1 MFKKKKFSCTWAL
14 FILWLTLGFQREALG
29 VLVPGPVIPITTSGD
44 ILTPVVVSGTAAGF
58 VITCTDSNMDLVSSF
73 ANDGVTWST
82 PSLLTFSQL
91 YTGVWV
97 SVNSSGTMATFIGD
111 PLSMGYSTAAP
122 YGFFSTDQGFMWTT
136 QTRIEMSSTV
146 ATPVV
151 VGSRNTG
158 FMATWRD
165 TADNNPY
172 SAFSVHGL
180 LWLKVPITN
189 TGTVNSAVMVA
200 GSTVGFLTAWQDT
213 SNNAFAS
220 FSSDDGLTWS
230 APVAI
235 TSTSDVAS
243 DVWVASRGLGFMA
256 VWVSNVGNAYSSFSS
271 NNGATWS
278 PPSLIAMNT
287 QINTDVS
294 VSGNMAGFYVAGI
307 ALDSN
312 AYASF
317 SSNNGTTWLAPVSI
331 TTDNS
336 VSGSNT
342 GTAFGFVDVSAVGN
356 SYMFTWLDV
365 HGNAQSS
372 FAGSGPPAILPPA
385 NLTGRQR
392 KNNFGLQYELFNTL
406 KWNASP
412 SFNVAGYN
420 IYKNGVLITSVNRF
434 TLQYKQHNQKK
445 GAETLYSVTAFDLM
459 GNESTEID
467 VIIP

>member
-1 MFKKKKFSCTWAL
+1 MKLSRNL
-14 FILWLTLGFQREALG
+14 FLYLGFLFLFYGDAHSSLM
-29 VLVPGPVIPITTSGD
+29 PGPVIPITTAGD

-58 VITCTDSNMDLVSSF
+58 VMTCTNSNMELVSSF
-73 ANDGVTWST
+73 TNDGVSWSV
-82 PSLLTFSQL
+82 PSLLFFPQL

-97 SVNSSGTMATFIGD
+97 SANSSETVATFIGD
-111 PLSMGYSTAAP
+111 PLSLGYFTAAP
-122 YGFFSTDQGFMWTT
+122 YGFLSDTNGFMWNV
-136 QTRIEMSSTV
+136 QTKIEMSSTV

-151 VGSRNTG
+151 VRNRNSG

-180 LWLKVPITN
+180 LWLKVLIAN
-189 TGTVNSAVMVA
+189 TGTVNSAVMVEGA
-200 GSTVGFLTAWQDT
+200 LAGFLTAWQDT
-213 SNNAFAS
+213 SNNALAS
-220 FSSDDGLTWS
+220 FSSNDGLTWS
-230 APVAI
+230 APSSI

-243 DVWVASRGLGFMA
+243 DVWLGSRGVGYMA

-278 PPSLIAMNT
+278 TPSLIASNI

-294 VSGNMAGFYVAGI
+294 VSGNMAGFYVAWIGT
-307 ALDSN
+307 DSN

-317 SSNNGTTWLAPVSI
+317 SSNNGTTWLAPVPI

-342 GTAFGFVDVSAVGN
+342 ANGFGFVGVSATVN

-365 HGNAQSS
+365 NGNAQSS
-372 FAGSGPPAILPPA
+372 FAGSGPPAVLPPS

-412 SFNVAGYN
+412 SFNVAGYH
-420 IYKNGVLITSVNRF
+420 IYKNGVLITSVNAS
-434 TLQYKQHNQKK
+434 TLHYAQHNQKK